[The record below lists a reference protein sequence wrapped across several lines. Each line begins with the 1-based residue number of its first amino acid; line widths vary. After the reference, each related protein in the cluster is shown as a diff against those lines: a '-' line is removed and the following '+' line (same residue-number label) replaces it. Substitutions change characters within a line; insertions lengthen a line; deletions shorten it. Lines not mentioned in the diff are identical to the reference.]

1 MSEFVEVFKLISPT
15 ALPLVVVLLGG
26 LYLWLKFGRME
37 KDRQETKIQR
47 DSDSQNIHDEIQRH
61 SWELNRIKEDNGHRD
76 QLLEDLRKQ
85 VEAVNSNLAVVA
97 TKLDHLVDA
106 VRGRTERDA

>member
-26 LYLWLKFGRME
+26 FSIYRKTQNIEQAR
-37 KDRQETKIQR
+37 KITKVER
-47 DSDSQNIHDEIQRH
+47 DNDSQKVHDEIQRH

-76 QLLEDLRKQ
+76 QLLEDLRRQ

-106 VRGRTERDA
+106 VRERTERDA

>member
-47 DSDSQNIHDEIQRH
+47 DSDSQVIHDDILRLKFKVN
-61 SWELNRIKEDNGHRD
+61 ELDGRTVHHADI
-76 QLLEDLRKQ
+76 LEDLRTQ
-85 VEAVNSNLAVVA
+85 VATLNSNIS
-97 TKLDHLVDA
+97 KLTVQLEMYCDILKDKK
-106 VRGRTERDA
+106 